1 MVRCICF
8 VFCFI
13 DDSILLVFYFFF
25 FQAEDGIR
33 DLVRSRGLGDVY
45 KRQALDSAA
54 LTILLTDDDY
64 LRELNRHY
72 RGEDVATDVLSF
84 PAGPPMPGDPDA
96 AAYLGDIAIAVPT
109 AERQAAAKGHA
120 APAELQLLAI
130 HGVLH
135 LLGHDHLDTAEKA
148 AMWREQAA
156 VLRRLGLEGI
166 QPTEEE
172 HDDR

>member
-1 MVRCICF
+1 MPYT
-8 VFCFI
+8 I
-13 DDSILLVFYFFF
+13 DVQSTRRYSPELAQVVAKAAHEALTH
-25 FQAEDGIR
+25 AA
-33 DLVRSRGLGDVY
+33 
-45 KRQALDSAA
+45 ALDSAA

-84 PAGPPMPGDPDA
+84 PSGPPMPGDPDA

-120 APAELQLLAI
+120 APSELQLLTV

-135 LLGHDHLDTAEKA
+135 LLGHDHLDAAEKA
-148 AMWREQAA
+148 AMWLEQAA
-156 VLRRLGLEGI
+156 ILGRLGLEGI

>member
-1 MVRCICF
+1 MPYT
-8 VFCFI
+8 I
-13 DDSILLVFYFFF
+13 DVQSTRPCPPDLA
-25 FQAEDGIR
+25 QAVARAAHEALTHSAAADG
-33 DLVRSRGLGDVY
+33 
-45 KRQALDSAA
+45 AA

-64 LRELNRHY
+64 VRELNRHY
-72 RGEDVATDVLSF
+72 RGEDMATDVLSF
-84 PAGPPMPGDPDA
+84 PAGDPLPGVPEA
-96 AAYLGDIAIAVPT
+96 AGYLGDIAIAVPT

-120 APAELQLLAI
+120 APAELQLLAV

-135 LLGHDHLDTAEKA
+135 LLGLDHLDANEKA

-166 QPTEEE
+166 QPTEEA

>member
-1 MVRCICF
+1 MPYT
-8 VFCFI
+8 I
-13 DDSILLVFYFFF
+13 DVQSTQRYSPQLAQVVA
-25 FQAEDGIR
+25 QAAHEA
-33 DLVRSRGLGDVY
+33 LTYAS
-45 KRQALDSAA
+45 ALDGAA

-120 APAELQLLAI
+120 APAELQLLAV

-135 LLGHDHLDTAEKA
+135 LLGHDHLDAAEKA

-156 VLRRLGLEGI
+156 VLRRLGLEEI

>member
-1 MVRCICF
+1 MPYT
-8 VFCFI
+8 I
-13 DDSILLVFYFFF
+13 DVQSTRRYPPELA
-25 FQAEDGIR
+25 QAVARAAHEALAHAAAADG
-33 DLVRSRGLGDVY
+33 
-45 KRQALDSAA
+45 AA

-72 RGEDVATDVLSF
+72 RGEDSATDVLSF
-84 PAGPPMPGDPDA
+84 PAGEPLPGIPDA
-96 AAYLGDIAIAVPT
+96 VSYLGDIAIAVPT

-120 APAELQLLAI
+120 ALAELQLLAI

-135 LLGHDHLDTAEKA
+135 LLGHDHLDAAEKA
-148 AMWREQAA
+148 VMWREQAA

-172 HDDR
+172 HDDH